1 MRTNTASTR
10 RSFLKRGALLV
21 APLAAAAVP
30 AAVIADNPLKARVAR
45 LENEAAI
52 RKLHQRWLRGIHAGA
67 DDARL
72 PRCKSEEG
80 PDFQH
85 QVRRIAADHAGQP
98 DVVELAADGKSAIG
112 RFPCVVEIE
121 TAISQDCTLSQMAH
135 AQGGGFLRRTEHR
148 VLNVE
153 YVKHSGS
160 WAIAKSEF
168 ES

>member
-10 RSFLKRGALLV
+10 RSFLKGAALLV
-21 APLAAAAVP
+21 APLAAAAP
-30 AAVIADNPLKARVAR
+30 AAVISDDPLKARVAR

-52 RKLHQRWLRGIHAGA
+52 RKLHQTWLRGIHAGA

-72 PRCKSEEG
+72 PLCQTAEG

-98 DVVELAADGKSAIG
+98 DVVELAADAKSAIG

-135 AQGGGFLRRTEHR
+135 AQGGGFLRRTERR

-160 WAIAKSEF
+160 WAIAKFEF